1 MAISTGRGRAGLQL
15 AALLAVAGLLVAAQV
30 TADQPHELLLDDGT
44 AWYSTDRP
52 VHDQRIVAVPGSARQ
67 IHLWQEE
74 LPSGERQSFYAIT
87 EAGSKVLGRVRAT
100 TYNIRLR
107 DHIFDPLVEGPPA
120 AAAALSARLGNKLYL
135 VQFISTPLPE
145 YREAI
150 TRAGGKV
157 LRFLSDHTFIIEMEP
172 PVRAQL
178 ARLPYV
184 RWIGPYHPMYRLE
197 HPLRAAFD
205 GGEVRLEAQRYSIM
219 LGERS
224 SQRQAS
230 LVALIKNLGGTID
243 LVEPGGL
250 RVEATLS
257 QEQLNEVVHANE
269 VQFIDRWGGPGELD
283 MNIVRQLGGADYI
296 EIQEGWT
303 GQGVRGEIFDTEL
316 LTSHQEWPTAP
327 IIHSQSTSCSSLHG
341 TSCYSINFAQG
352 VDANARGMVPD
363 GQGIF
368 FCYAESTQFGG
379 SKSRYDINAE
389 LIDPAGPYRAVF
401 QTSSVGST
409 RTTAYTTISAEV
421 DDYLFLHQLL
431 STQSQ
436 SNAGDQ
442 MSRPQAWAKNIVAV
456 GGVRHL
462 DTADRCDDYW
472 GYGASIGP
480 AADGRVKPDLAYFYD
495 YIRAASGGGNTS
507 YTSFGGTSA
516 ATPETSG
523 HFGILFQMWHNG
535 VWAGHGGGASV
546 FDSRPHMATAKALM
560 FNNAWRYDWTNPG
573 GCSYSDVNRNVQGWG
588 IPDLQ
593 RLYDRAPVTS
603 IIDESDIIVPLETK
617 TYSATVSAGE
627 SELNVSMV
635 YTDPMGTVGA
645 QYARINDLS
654 LRVTSPSSVSYW
666 GNNGLAASNF
676 STPGGSSNTI
686 DTAENVFI
694 QNPEAG
700 TWTIE
705 VIADELVEDAH
716 PETPELDADFGLVV
730 SGGLIGGCQS
740 TCGNDLIECSEVCDG
755 TDLGGKTC
763 ADFGCAGGTLACSS
777 SCDGFDTSGC
787 TSCPQCNNNGVCELG
802 EDCESC
808 AADCASGEFP
818 GAACNNGLCEA
829 ANGENCV
836 NCPADCNGWQTG
848 APSGR
853 FCCGDGGGVN
863 PVPCSD
869 SRCTSD
875 GYSCTETPSLP
886 STFCCGLYGCE
897 NGEGCGNCALDC
909 ASSIEVC
916 NDGTDNDCDGDIDCL
931 DLDCL
936 GDPACACAPA
946 GDPCTDNS
954 DCCSNKCAGKTCK

>member
-1 MAISTGRGRAGLQL
+1 MAWLT
-15 AALLAVAGLLVAAQV
+15 AVPV
-30 TADQPHELLLDDGT
+30 TAAEHPQQLLMDNGSVLHGT
-44 AWYSTDRP
+44 DNP
-52 VHDQRIVAVPGSARQ
+52 VHNLRTVAVPDSSKK
-67 IHLWQEE
+67 IYLWEEE
-74 LPSGERQSFYAIT
+74 LATGDRQSYFAIT
-87 EAGSKVLGRVRAT
+87 EAGTKVLGRKRAT
-100 TYNIRLR
+100 TYNVRLR
-107 DHIFDPLVEGPPA
+107 HHIFDPLTQGPPA
-120 AAAALSARLGNKLYL
+120 TPPGLAARLGNKLYL
-135 VQFISTPLPE
+135 VQLETTPLPE

-150 TRAGGKV
+150 GNAGGKV
-157 LRFLSDHTFIIEMEP
+157 LRFLSDHTFIVEMGP
-172 PVRAQL
+172 SVRAQL
-178 ARLPYV
+178 GRQPYV

-197 HPLRAAFD
+197 LPLQAAIA
-205 GGEVRLEAQRYSIM
+205 GGENRLAPQRYSIM

-224 SQRQAS
+224 GQRQAA
-230 LVALIKNLGGTID
+230 LVALIENLGGTID
-243 LVEPGGL
+243 MVEPGGL
-250 RVEATLS
+250 RVEATLT
-257 QEQLNEVVHANE
+257 QQQLNEVAHANE
-269 VQFIDRWGGPGELD
+269 VQFIDLWGGPGELD

-296 EIQEGWT
+296 EIQEGWS

-327 IIHSQSTSCSSLHG
+327 IIHSQSTSCASLHG

-352 VDANARGMVPD
+352 VDANARGMLPD

-389 LIDPAGPYRAVF
+389 LIDPAGQYRAVF

-409 RTTAYTTISAEV
+409 RTTEYTTISAEV

-472 GYGASIGP
+472 GSGASIGP

-495 YIRAASGGGNTS
+495 YIRAASGSGSTS

-535 VWAGHGGGASV
+535 VWTGHGGDADV

-560 FNNAWRYDWTNPG
+560 ISSAWRYDWTNTG

-588 IPDLQ
+588 IPDLK

-627 SELNVSMV
+627 SELNVTMA

-666 GNNGLAASNF
+666 GNYGLASGNF

-686 DTAENVFI
+686 DTVENVFI
-694 QNPEAG
+694 ANPEAG
-700 TWTIE
+700 VWTIE

-716 PETPELDADFGLVV
+716 TETPTLDADFALVV
-730 SGGLIGGCQS
+730 SGGLISGCEA
-740 TCGNDLIECSEVCDG
+740 TCGNDLIECSESCDG
-755 TDLGGKTC
+755 TDLGGLTC
-763 ADFGCAGGTLACSS
+763 ADFGCAGGTLACNG
-777 SCDGFDTSGC
+777 SCSGFDTSGC
-787 TSCPQCNNNGVCELG
+787 TSCPQCNNNGICELG
-802 EDCESC
+802 EDCEGC
-808 AADCASGEFP
+808 AADCASGDIT
-818 GAACNNGLCEA
+818 GSSCGNGLCEA
-829 ANGENCV
+829 GDGENCV
-836 NCPADCNGWQTG
+836 SCAADCNGRQTG

-869 SRCTSD
+869 NRCIST
-875 GYSCTETPSLP
+875 GFSCTETPTLP
-886 STFCCGLYGCE
+886 GSFCCGLYGCE
-897 NGEGCGNCALDC
+897 LGEDCSNCELDC
-909 ASSIEVC
+909 AAGEVC
-916 NDGTDNDCDGDIDCL
+916 DDGIDNDCDGDIDCF
-931 DLDCL
+931 DLECL
-936 GDPACACAPA
+936 GDPACACGAT
-946 GDPCTDNS
+946 GDSCTDDA